1 MALAWGCATAG
12 VAAQEPVAPLS
23 PTVPPPPPL
32 SVSPRGAMIRAML
45 VPGWGHA
52 AIGAYSRGG
61 FYVAL
66 ESLTAYTLL
75 RTRNR
80 LGDARERAGFRES
93 FLRASLA
100 QEGVT
105 DPAVIET
112 RLEEDDVLA
121 GLRDLVSSRENQQE
135 DLVAFGI
142 FVLFL
147 TGADAYVSAHLAR
160 FPTPIEIEAAGT
172 PATGMEIRL
181 SVPLPR

>member
-1 MALAWGCATAG
+1 
-12 VAAQEPVAPLS
+12 
-23 PTVPPPPPL
+23 
-32 SVSPRGAMIRAML
+32 MIRAML

-80 LGDARERAGFRES
+80 LGDARERAAFRES
-93 FLRASLA
+93 FLRASLD

-105 DPAVIET
+105 DPQVIQT
-112 RLEEDDVLA
+112 RLDADEVLS
-121 GLRDLVSSRENQQE
+121 GLEDLVSSRESQQE

-147 TGADAYVSAHLAR
+147 TGADAFVSAHLAR
-160 FPTPIEIEAAGT
+160 FPDPIEVDVAGT
-172 PATGMEIRL
+172 PEAGMEVRVR
-181 SVPLPR
+181 VPLPR

>member
-1 MALAWGCATAG
+1 M
-12 VAAQEPVAPLS
+12 V
-23 PTVPPPPPL
+23 
-32 SVSPRGAMIRAML
+32 RAML

-75 RTRNR
+75 RTRSR
-80 LGDARERAGFRES
+80 LGDARERASFRES
-93 FLRASLA
+93 FLRASLD

-105 DPAVIET
+105 DPEVIQT
-112 RLEEDDVLA
+112 RLDQDEALT
-121 GLRDLVSSRENQQE
+121 GLDDLVSSRESQQE
-135 DLVAFGI
+135 DLIAFGI

-147 TGADAYVSAHLAR
+147 TGADAFVSAHLAR
-160 FPTPIEIEAAGT
+160 FPTPIEVDVSGAPDA
-172 PATGMEIRL
+172 GMEVRV